1 MAYRLKTY
9 GKEAA
14 PFLEILE
21 DQVQKNG
28 MTLSDVINKEH
39 FDIALKR
46 VSMQNSI
53 LSIKAIN
60 RMDILS
66 IFENTSIVEKML
78 NTDEVYKKNG
88 LSK

>member
-28 MTLSDVINKEH
+28 MTLSDVINKRT
-39 FDIALKR
+39 F
-46 VSMQNSI
+46 
-53 LSIKAIN
+53 
-60 RMDILS
+60 
-66 IFENTSIVEKML
+66 
-78 NTDEVYKKNG
+78 
-88 LSK
+88 